1 MIFKTIEEF
10 HPRICSLKAKGMGID
25 YGRKKTGV
33 ALTNIE
39 LTMALP
45 VCVINTPSAKL
56 LISKI
61 QTLIKQY
68 EVGFLVLGVPDKEY
82 DASFYE
88 RFAQVLADKFA
99 LPIYLQDE
107 TLSSRIAGEML
118 RESGI
123 KRKKHDKLDD
133 HISAQVILESFL
145 DGIAEFLKKQA
156 T

>member
-10 HPRICSLKAKGMGID
+10 YPHICSLKLKGMGLD

-33 ALTNIE
+33 ALTDIE

-45 VCVINTPSAKL
+45 VCVINTSSTEL

-61 QTLIKQY
+61 AGLIKQY
-68 EVGFLVLGVPDKEY
+68 EVGFLVIGVPDKEY
-82 DASFYE
+82 DATVYE
-88 RFAQVLADKFA
+88 RFAQVLAAKFA

-145 DGIAEFLKKQA
+145 DKLSMFLKSL
-156 T
+156 